1 MSNEKLEDILKKGM
15 YGTPQLRPEE
25 RKLFLSSFAERVYL
39 ALTKSQVRHRGIYP
53 EAETMMTQQKN
64 AKLLINGGLS
74 YHEYSNYI
82 QTANKHHI
90 PFTIVNDGRESPLGI
105 VLAAD
110 SPVNREDS
118 MFVKD
123 DLYHDDMS

>member
-1 MSNEKLEDILKKGM
+1 M

-39 ALTKSQVRHRGIYP
+39 ALTKSQVRHRGIYA